1 MNSSARRVALAVVMV
16 LAVVGTALPA
26 FAQAVFVN
34 EIHYDNDGTDS
45 GEAIE
50 IAGPAGT
57 DLTGWSIVLYNGS
70 TGATY
75 DTDALAGTIPNT
87 CGGYGV
93 VVVNYPSNGIQN
105 GAPDGLA
112 LVNASSV
119 VVQFLSYE
127 GTFTATNGPANGTL
141 STDIGVSEAGTSTVG
156 HSLQLSGTGSDY
168 TDFTWQGSAANTF
181 GACNT
186 GQTFQSPDPKI
197 NEFSA
202 STTGT
207 DVEFVE
213 IYGPASTD
221 FSTLTI
227 LEIEGDSGASA
238 GTIDEVIAV
247 GTTDANGFYLASL
260 AANALENGTLTLL
273 LVEGFTGA
281 AGNDLDT
288 DNDGTFDTTPWTRI
302 VDAVA
307 VNDGGAGDLTY
318 GLPVLGVA
326 YDGFAFAPGGASR
339 IPDGT
344 DTDAAADWVRNDFD
358 LAGIPGQTGTP
369 VFGEAYNTPGATNQA
384 VPAELA
390 PTVASTDPA
399 NGATGVAVG
408 TAVTINFS
416 EDVNIPSAAAFSLEC
431 PVGVPT
437 GFTVTTPA
445 ALPGVTNTVVFQPA
459 GNLPNSTTCT
469 VTAVAAQITDA
480 DTDDPPDNM
489 ATDYVF
495 SFTTAAP
502 VVLTP
507 IHTIQGPGAA
517 SPLDGAV
524 VTTTGIVTAVRSAG
538 FYIQEPDAT
547 VDADPLTSEGIYV
560 YTGGAPP
567 AAAVVGAL
575 VQVSGTVDEYAPG
588 YASLT
593 EITGPT
599 VAQLSTGNPL
609 PAPVVLTAAFPS
621 PAGTYEQLE
630 PLEGMRVSVPSM
642 TVVTPTD
649 GNPSANYT
657 AGSSNGV
664 FFGVVS
670 DLARPFREAGFKYP
684 LTPPGGTTIPQWDA
698 NPELIRVDS
707 DGLTGAT
714 RLDLSS
720 RTVIT
725 NVVGPLDYA
734 WDRYTI
740 LPEPPPNGPVVSGEF
755 APTPVADPTATE
767 LTVASYN
774 LQRFYDDVNDPAV
787 DDSVLTAVQYAAR
800 LAKASVGI
808 RDYMKTP
815 DIVGVIEMEN
825 LTVLQ
830 ALATQV
836 NNDAVA
842 AMQPDPMY
850 QAYLIEGNDIGGIDV
865 GYLVKTAPVAPGV
878 PRVEVVSVTQ
888 ELDGSVLTNP
898 DMTTTVLHDRPPLML
913 RAIVH
918 AANGGTYPVTVIENH
933 LRSLGSIDSTSP
945 GSNGWPTEGDR
956 VRAKRLAQ
964 AVDLA
969 NFVQGLQGADPAE
982 RIVLM
987 GDMNAFEV
995 NDGYVHSMATMTG
1008 TAYADDSTVVP
1019 GDGADLL
1026 NPDLVNLLSTKAAA
1040 ERYGYVFE
1048 DAPQNLDHMLVGAG
1062 LVAATPAY
1070 RMEHARI
1077 NADFPEVDRPDTV
1090 VRLSDHDPVVGFF
1103 QVAAFASAGITT
1115 TLVDTPDPV
1124 YPGAGLTYT
1133 ITVTNGGPDAATGLT
1148 LTDAL
1153 PAGTLFA
1160 SLDTSLAAGWGC
1172 VTPAV
1177 GANGTV
1183 TCTAP
1188 TLAASSSAVFTLSV
1202 TVDPA
1207 VTPGSVLTNTASV
1220 TQTSTEGTP
1229 GDESA
1234 TATTTVQTP
1243 PDVYATKAV
1252 SGVAFVGAPLTYTI
1266 VLYNNGSTPQLDN
1279 PGDELVDVL
1288 PASLTLVSADATS
1301 GSAVATVATNTVTW
1315 NGSIPAGGSVTVTIL
1330 AQVGSGVTLGDVIS
1344 NQATVSYDAD
1354 GNGTNESSAPSDD
1367 PATGTV
1373 GDATVVTVSLGPGGV
1388 AVIPAA
1394 GTVGLGLLAL
1404 LVALGGALLVG
1415 RRLS

>member
-1 MNSSARRVALAVVMV
+1 MNSSARRVALVLVMV
-16 LAVVGTALPA
+16 LALVGTALPA
-26 FAQAVFVN
+26 SAQAVFFN
-34 EIHYDNDGTDS
+34 EIHYDNDGTDA

-57 DLTGWSIVLYNGS
+57 DLTGWSIVLYNGAN
-70 TGATY
+70 GQTY
-75 DTDALAGTIPNT
+75 DTDALSGTIPNT

-93 VVVNYPSNGIQN
+93 VVLNYAVNGIQN
-105 GAPDGLA
+105 GAPDGMA
-112 LVNASSV
+112 LVGPGSV

-127 GTFTATNGPANGTL
+127 GTFAATNGPASGMT

-186 GQTFQSPDPKI
+186 GQTFQSPDPRI

-207 DVEFVE
+207 DVEYVE
-213 IYGPASTD
+213 IFGPASTD

-238 GTIDEVIAV
+238 GTIDEVITV

-273 LVEGFTGA
+273 LVEGFSGA

-288 DNDGTFDTTPWTRI
+288 NNDGTFDTTPWTRI

-307 VNDGGAGDLTY
+307 VNDGGAGDVTY
-318 GLPVLGVA
+318 GVPALGVS
-326 YDGFAFAPGGASR
+326 YDGLPFAPGGASR

-344 DTDAAADWVRNDFD
+344 DTDTAADWVRNDFD
-358 LAGIPGQTGTP
+358 LAGIPGFTGSP

-390 PTVASTDPA
+390 PSVTSTVPA

-408 TAVTINFS
+408 TSVTINFS
-416 EDVNIPSAAAFSLEC
+416 EDVNIPSAAAVSLEC
-431 PVGVPT
+431 PVGVPI

-445 ALPGVTNTVVFQPA
+445 MLPAVTSTVVIQPA
-459 GNLPNSTTCT
+459 GNLPDSTTCT
-469 VTAVAAQITDA
+469 ATAVAANITDA

-489 ATDYVF
+489 EADYVF

-507 IHTIQGPGAA
+507 IHDIQGPGAT
-517 SPLDGAV
+517 SPLDGAA

-538 FYIQEPDAT
+538 FYIQEPDAS
-547 VDADPLTSEGIYV
+547 VDADPATSEGIYV

-599 VAQLSTGNPL
+599 VLQLSTGNPL
-609 PAPVVLTAAFPS
+609 PAPIVLTAAFPS
-621 PAGTYEQLE
+621 PAGPYEQLE
-630 PLEGMRVSVPSM
+630 RLEGMRVSVPSM

-670 DLARPFREAGFKYP
+670 DLARPFREAGIKYP
-684 LTPPGGTTIPQWDA
+684 EVPPVGTIPQWDA

-720 RTVIT
+720 RTVVT

-740 LPEPPPNGPVVSGEF
+740 LPEPPPNGPVVGTEF
-755 APTPVADPTATE
+755 AARPVTDPAATE
-767 LTVASYN
+767 FTVASYN
-774 LQRFYDDVNDPAV
+774 LQRFYDDVDDPLV
-787 DDSVLTAVQYAAR
+787 DDSVLTGAQYAAR
-800 LAKASVGI
+800 LGKASIGI
-808 RDYMKTP
+808 RDFMKTP
-815 DIVGVIEMEN
+815 DVVGVIEIEN

-830 ALATQV
+830 ALATRV

-842 AMQPDPMY
+842 AAQPDPMY
-850 QAYLIEGNDIGGIDV
+850 QAYLIEGNDVGGIDV

-898 DMTTTVLHDRPPLML
+898 DATTSILHDRPPLML
-913 RAIVH
+913 RAVVH
-918 AANGGTYPVTVIENH
+918 AANGGSYPVTVLENH
-933 LRSLGSIDSTSP
+933 LRSLGSVDSTSP

-964 AVDLA
+964 AVDIA
-969 NFVQGLQGADPAE
+969 NFVQGLQAADPAE
-982 RIVLM
+982 RIILM

-1008 TAYADDSTVVP
+1008 TAYADDTTVVP
-1019 GDGADLL
+1019 GDGADLVT
-1026 NPDLVNLLSTKAAA
+1026 PDLLNLLSTAAA
-1040 ERYGYVFE
+1040 EERYGYVFE
-1048 DAPQNLDHMLVGAG
+1048 DAPQNLDHMLVSAG

-1070 RMEHARI
+1070 RLEHARI
-1077 NADFPEVDRPDTV
+1077 NADFPEVDRPSPV
-1090 VRLSDHDPVVGFF
+1090 VRLSDHDPLVGFF
-1103 QVAAFASAGITT
+1103 RVAAFASAGITT
-1115 TLVDTPDPV
+1115 TIVDAPDPV
-1124 YPGAGLTYT
+1124 FPGAGLTYT
-1133 ITVTNGGPDAATGLT
+1133 ITVANGGPDAATGLT

-1160 SLDTSLAAGWGC
+1160 SLTFPAGWGC
-1172 VTPAV
+1172 LAPAV

-1183 TCTAP
+1183 TCTIA
-1188 TLAASSSAVFTLSV
+1188 TLAASSSAVFTLNV

-1207 VTPGSVLTNTASV
+1207 VAPGTVLSNTASV
-1220 TQTSTEGTP
+1220 TQTSTEASP

-1243 PDVYATKAV
+1243 PDVYATKSV
-1252 SGVAFVGAPLTYTI
+1252 SGVAFPGGPLTWTI
-1266 VLYNNGSTPQLDN
+1266 VLQNNGSTAQLDN

-1288 PASLTLVSADATS
+1288 PPSVVLVSASATS
-1301 GSAVATVATNTVTW
+1301 GTAVATVATNTVTW

-1330 AQVGSGVTLGDVIS
+1330 AQVGTGAALGDAIS
-1344 NQATVSYDAD
+1344 NQATVYFDAD
-1354 GNGTNESSAPSDD
+1354 GNGTNESSTPSDD
-1367 PATGTV
+1367 PATGAV
-1373 GDATVVTVSLGPGGV
+1373 GDATTILVTLGPGGV
-1388 AVIPAA
+1388 AVVPTA
-1394 GTVGLGLLAL
+1394 GTLGLGLLAL

-1415 RRLS
+1415 RRLA